1 MHLGNEFD
9 FLRKSNYSI
18 TFVIKLIKYRP
29 KPKVMFYNY
38 RDLDV
43 FGVINLVNVL
53 QLITLLT
60 E

>member
-1 MHLGNEFD
+1 MHLGNEFG
-9 FLRKSNYSI
+9 FLRKSNYTT
-18 TFVIKLIKYRP
+18 TFVIKLIKYRL
-29 KPKVMFYNY
+29 KPKVMLYNY

>member
-1 MHLGNEFD
+1 MHSDNEFD
-9 FLRKSNYSI
+9 FLRKSNYSVI
-18 TFVIKLIKYRP
+18 FVIKLIKHSP
-29 KPKVMFYNY
+29 KQKAMFHNY

-43 FGVINLVNVL
+43 FSVINLVNVL